1 MKKIILSLFLVALL
15 PFLLFSQSERMQ
27 KQSFRNP
34 QVSNEHRGAMLQ
46 SIQSR
51 PSTNEF
57 QQKQVERNRNS
68 QYYSVPNNRPGRYY
82 APYYGWG
89 WNRWD
94 MWGAPMIGFNYWIPY
109 SYYNDW
115 GYRQP
120 ARVYVYKD
128 GKMDTIKGT
137 KPVMSLGIQSSASE
151 VGGFFSVG
159 KKTYFIFEH
168 QRSNQRDKS
177 FYYSDITMAQAI
189 DWRDRRLADIEKTN
203 TTYFGVGKR
212 YKRSGVHASVGINN
226 EKVNY
231 QYFDELFV
239 LSNNGNYSFPNYN
252 QTYWSLKLGM
262 LHDAKILTF
271 KGDYDLTNREVII
284 GLGINF

>member
-1 MKKIILSLFLVALL
+1 MKKIILSLFLVVSL

-27 KQSFRNP
+27 KQSFRSSGSGFNYQP
-34 QVSNEHRGAMLQ
+34 SQ

-51 PSTNEF
+51 PSIGEY
-57 QQKQVERNRNS
+57 QQKQSARNRNS
-68 QYYSVPNNRPGRYY
+68 EYYVAPNNRPGRYFVTD
-82 APYYGWG
+82 PYWGWG

-94 MWGAPMIGFNYWIPY
+94 MWGAPMIGWNYWMPY

-128 GKMDTIKGT
+128 GKTDTIKGI
-137 KPVMSLGIQSSASE
+137 KPIMSLGIQSSARE
-151 VGGFFSVG
+151 VGGFFTVG

-168 QRSNQRDKS
+168 QRSNQKDKS
-177 FYYSDITMAQAI
+177 VFYKNITMSDVI
-189 DWRDRRLADIEKTN
+189 DWKDRKLADVTKTN
-203 TTYFGVGKR
+203 TTYIGVGKR
-212 YKRSGVHASVGINN
+212 YKRSGLHASIGINN
-226 EKVNY
+226 ERVNY

-262 LHDAKILTF
+262 LHDAKVLTF